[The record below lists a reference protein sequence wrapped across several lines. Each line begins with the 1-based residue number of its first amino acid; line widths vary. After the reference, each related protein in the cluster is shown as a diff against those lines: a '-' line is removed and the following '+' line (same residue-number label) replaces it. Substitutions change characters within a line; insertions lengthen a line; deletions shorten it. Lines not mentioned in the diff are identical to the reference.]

1 MQPGGELRV
10 EVPQAA
16 MHVMMDG
23 MMLTQARD
31 EQGVASRE
39 WRVGSGEW
47 GVASRESGVGSG
59 E

>member
-1 MQPGGELRV
+1 MQPGVELRV

-39 WRVGSGEW
+39 WRVGSGE
-47 GVASRESGVGSG
+47 
-59 E
+59 